1 MAKRY
6 SLASLV
12 ADGGWGDDIEACVS
26 GVLTPV
32 TQLIGIMGG
41 SDLVTGLGSVDSAK
55 GISFEQFIF

>member
-6 SLASLV
+6 NLASLV
-12 ADGGWGDDIEACVS
+12 ADGGRGDGTEACVS

-32 TQLIGIMGG
+32 NQLTGIMGG
-41 SDLVTGLGSVDSAK
+41 SDLVTGLSSVDSVK